1 MVRPGRGQ
9 ALRRKIRREVIP
21 MAQLTVDIPD
31 EVILERAAEI
41 MDSTNWPNGRPYAET
56 AKRLRNAAS
65 IIRSR

>member
-1 MVRPGRGQ
+1 
-9 ALRRKIRREVIP
+9 

-56 AKRLRNAAS
+56 ATRLRNAAS
-65 IIRSR
+65 IIRSRRAA